1 MATRAEADDSAS
13 RVGYFIHSVEKR
25 DLKPGDH
32 IYCHRGPFVYNH
44 HGIYIGERGCEVI
57 HFSADEKGRVGRK
70 WGSKRSKATERRVS
84 FLISK
89 RDKFPEGSILYKHYQ
104 RQLDEMYDDRTVC
117 IKSDALDDFLYGATL
132 RLASYGSSAFK
143 RVFTLFGSACH
154 KVKAMPPSE
163 TIKLAKYFLQN
174 HKDWDD
180 YSVISN
186 NCETFA
192 TFCKTGRMDLAVQL
206 HFRPAILEVAYDLL
220 SEPCETFEEALRR
233 FKEQKKK

>member
-57 HFSADEKGRVGRK
+57 HFSADDKGSLDK
-70 WGSKRSKATERRVS
+70 KTSKRSPTTERQITR
-84 FLISK
+84 LISQ
-89 RDKFPEGSILYKHYQ
+89 RDEWPEGSAKYKEFQ
-104 RQLDEMYDDRTVC
+104 RQIDQMYDDQAVC
-117 IKSDALDDFLYGATL
+117 IKSATLDNFLYGATL

-174 HKDWDD
+174 NMEWEN

-192 TFCKTGRMDLAVQL
+192 TFCKTGRMDLGVQL
-206 HFRPAILEVAYDLL
+206 HFRPAILEVAYDVL
-220 SEPCETFEEALRR
+220 SEPCDTFEEALRR